1 MPELYTT
8 ITIRA
13 ESEMYLQKVGIRRVM
28 VASINLVGH
37 LQYVRNV
44 QVQSS
49 FHDNLEE
56 CCVHYRDTYNID
68 IDPECGEASGFHELA
83 TDIMSLLK
91 QLEDQSLR
99 GFRSYPRLLVLSGCP
114 TCQDAQV
121 DNAIILKKNKL
132 KKKGHYEGAKSPK

>member
-13 ESEMYLQKVGIRRVM
+13 ESEMYLQKVGVRRVM
-28 VASINLVGH
+28 VASINPVGH

-56 CCVHYRDTYNID
+56 RCVHYRDTYDMD
-68 IDPECGEASGFHELA
+68 IDPECGESSEFHELA

-91 QLEDQSLR
+91 QLEDQSFR
-99 GFRSYPRLLVLSGCP
+99 GFRSHPRLLVLSGCP
-114 TCQDAQV
+114 AD
-121 DNAIILKKNKL
+121 K
-132 KKKGHYEGAKSPK
+132 